1 MNNNIEKEKV
11 ETRSGRRIR
20 YLYLKHHLYLLHPLK
35 WQFKGP
41 ISISGTPP
49 VQKILIRKNNIANI
63 R

>member
-20 YLYLKHHLYLLHPLK
+20 YLYLKHHIYLLHPLK

-49 VQKILIRKNNIANI
+49 CSKNSN
-63 R
+63 